1 MACELVTGLGEEPH
15 ISAEQ
20 IGLFNVALVGAGDY
34 LLNTQDKLAATIP
47 TANSITIGTGDVS
60 MQGRHVTVPEPE
72 TLTIGSGTTGYN
84 RIDLVVIRYTK
95 DPVTGIEKT
104 ELDIIRGEATTG
116 TPSEPSYTTGNI
128 RTGGALLNEL
138 PIYRI
143 TISGITPQEPV
154 LLLDNVLASLSQLQ
168 EGLAKLITTDR
179 IQNGAV
185 TNAKLADGSVNSAKI
200 VDGGVASV
208 DLANGAVTTAKI
220 ADGNVSLAK
229 LASNSVN
236 SSKIVDGSIVAAD
249 LANAAVTTAKIADKN
264 ITLAKLEQSL
274 QNSISQ
280 TGVTN
285 GWFWVKYPKNK
296 YAIAFKRIEKA
307 NFAYKTGD
315 PYEFFKETLP
325 FAFTFGAASGGTAS
339 NRPTVIV
346 GGGNYRIAS
355 LYCNEDSCNST
366 TVAIS
371 GKCNYSGTATL
382 RVYLAVAGQYV

>member
-60 MQGRHVTVPEPE
+60 MQGRHITVPEPE

-280 TGVTN
+280 TTGTFTKNANVKN
-285 GWFWVKYPKNK
+285 GDFSL
-296 YAIAFKRIEKA
+296 FKSGKLCFLRGSYI
-307 NFAYKTGD
+307 N
-315 PYEFFKETLP
+315 L
-325 FAFTFGAASGGTAS
+325 AAALSGYSERNIGTVPS
-339 NRPTVIV
+339 GFRPTIQSWGVGVQDNGSFAIKVNTDGSTLVRALDKQIGTSTSCWFLIV
-346 GGGNYRIAS
+346 Y
-355 LYCNEDSCNST
+355 Y
-366 TVAIS
+366 
-371 GKCNYSGTATL
+371 TA
-382 RVYLAVAGQYV
+382 